1 MSNRSEMKLL
11 TLARD
16 LKRRKARER
25 QSLFVAEGVRA
36 VEELL
41 ESGLTVEGILTAPQL
56 GDIARGQALLA
67 RISASGTQTVQV
79 SELDFRT
86 AAETDSPQGVL
97 GIGRIPTRSLDSLE
111 VESHMRLVV
120 LDAVQDPGNLGTILR
135 TCAAFGVTATIA
147 LPGTVDIWNA
157 KVVRAAMGAH
167 FRHAAFHSTP
177 EQLFGFL
184 ERHDIELIGTDMN
197 GGNIGTFSA
206 PPRVALVA
214 GNEGA
219 GLSDVVRSRVI
230 RTVAIPIEPGVESLN
245 VAVATGIILHQ
256 LRA

>member
-1 MSNRSEMKLL
+1 MKLL

-41 ESGLTVEGILTAPQL
+41 GSGLTIEGVLTAPQL
-56 GDIARGQALLA
+56 ADITRG
-67 RISASGTQTVQV
+67 
-79 SELDFRT
+79 SELRAKIAQGRFPSLEISELEFRT

-97 GIGRIPTRSLDSLE
+97 AIGRIPSWSFESLKPE
-111 VESHMRLVV
+111 THMRLLV

-135 TCAAFGVTATIA
+135 TCAAFGVSATVA
-147 LPGTVDIWNA
+147 LPGTVDLWNP

-177 EQLFGFL
+177 DQLFAFL
-184 ERHDIELIGTDMN
+184 ARERIELVGTDV
-197 GGNIGTFSA
+197 GGEDVTSFA
-206 PPRVALVA
+206 VPDRLALVV

-219 GLSDVVRSRVI
+219 GLSESIRSRVNRNLSI
-230 RTVAIPIEPGVESLN
+230 RIQPGVESLN
-245 VAVATGIILHQ
+245 VAVAAGIFLHRLQ
-256 LRA
+256 Q

>member
-1 MSNRSEMKLL
+1 MKLL

-41 ESGLTVEGILTAPQL
+41 ESGLTIEGVLTAPQL
-56 GDIARGQALLA
+56 ADIARGKELVS
-67 RISASGTQTVQV
+67 RIAASGVQATQV
-79 SELDFRT
+79 SELDFRS
-86 AAETDSPQGVL
+86 AAETESPQGVL
-97 GIGRIPTRSLDSLE
+97 AIGRIPAWSLDSLK

-167 FRHAAFHSTP
+167 FRHPSFHSTP
-177 EQLFGFL
+177 EQLFAFL
-184 ERHDIELIGTDMN
+184 DRHEIELIGTDMK
-197 GGNIGTFSA
+197 GGNIGTFSPSA
-206 PPRVALVA
+206 RVALVA

-219 GLSDVVRSRVI
+219 GLSDVIRSRVA
-230 RTVAIPIEPGVESLN
+230 RTVSIPIEPGVESLN
-245 VAVATGIILHQ
+245 VAVATGIILHGM
-256 LRA
+256 RA

>member
-1 MSNRSEMKLL
+1 MKLL

-41 ESGLTVEGILTAPQL
+41 ASAVAIKGVITAPQL
-56 GDIARGQALLA
+56 SDAPRGKALQTRIAAKGVES
-67 RISASGTQTVQV
+67 IQV
-79 SELDFRT
+79 TELEFRS

-97 GIGRIPTRSLDSLE
+97 AIAQIPSHSFDSLT
-111 VESHMRLVV
+111 VESRMRLVI
-120 LDAVQDPGNLGTILR
+120 LDGIQDPGNIGTILR
-135 TCAAFGVTATIA
+135 TCAAFGVTATVA
-147 LPGTVDIWNA
+147 LPGTVDLWNP

-167 FRHAAFHSTP
+167 FTHPAFHSTP
-177 EQLFGFL
+177 DDLFAFL
-184 ERHDIELIGTDMN
+184 DRNEIELIGTDAK

-206 PPRVALVA
+206 PARVALVA

-219 GLSDVVRSRVI
+219 GLSDVVRSRVAH
-230 RTVAIPIEPGVESLN
+230 TVAIPIESGVESLN
-245 VAVATGIILHQ
+245 VAVATGIVLYQ
-256 LRA
+256 LRK

>member
-1 MSNRSEMKLL
+1 MKLL

-41 ESGLTVEGILTAPQL
+41 ESRLSIEGVLTAPQL
-56 GDIARGQALLA
+56 MDIARGKGLLD
-67 RISASGTQTVQV
+67 RISRTGVETAQI
-79 SELDFRT
+79 SELDFRS
-86 AAETDSPQGVL
+86 AAETESPQGVL
-97 GIGRIPTRSLDSLE
+97 AIARIPSRSFELLNIE
-111 VESHMRLVV
+111 THMRLVV

-135 TCAAFGVTATIA
+135 TCAAFGVTATVA
-147 LPGTVDIWNA
+147 LPGTVDLWNP
-157 KVVRAAMGAH
+157 KVVRSAMGAH
-167 FRHAAFHSTP
+167 FRHVAFHSTP
-177 EQLFGFL
+177 EQLFTFL
-184 ERHDIELIGTDMN
+184 DKHDIELIGTDMK
-197 GGNIGTFSA
+197 GGNIGTFS
-206 PPRVALVA
+206 PPQRFALVA

-219 GLSDVVRSRVI
+219 GLSDVVRSRVT

-256 LRA
+256 LRT

>member
-1 MSNRSEMKLL
+1 MKLL

-41 ESGLTVEGILTAPQL
+41 ESGLSIEGLLTAPQL
-56 GDIARGQALLA
+56 SDIARGKELLA
-67 RISASGTQTVQV
+67 KIAASTHQAVQL
-79 SELDFRT
+79 SEMDFRT

-97 GIGRIPTRSLDSLE
+97 AIARIPSHSFDSMKIENHL
-111 VESHMRLVV
+111 RLVV

-147 LPGTVDIWNA
+147 LPGTVDLWNP

-167 FRHAAFHSTP
+167 FRHPAFHSTP
-177 EQLFGFL
+177 EQLFAFL
-184 ERHDIELIGTDMN
+184 DKYDIELVGTDVK

-206 PPRVALVA
+206 AQRMALVA

-219 GLSDVVRSRVI
+219 GLSDVVRSRVK
-230 RTVAIPIEPGVESLN
+230 RTIAIPIDPGVESLN
-245 VAVATGIILHQ
+245 VAVATGIILQQ

>member
-1 MSNRSEMKLL
+1 MKLL

-41 ESGLTVEGILTAPQL
+41 ESGLPIEGVLTAPQL
-56 GDIARGQALLA
+56 VDIARGKALLD
-67 RISASGTQTVQV
+67 RISRSGAQTVQI
-79 SELDFRT
+79 SELDFRS
-86 AAETDSPQGVL
+86 AAETESPQGVL
-97 GIGRIPTRSLDSLE
+97 AVARIPARSFELLKT
-111 VESHMRLVV
+111 ESHMRLVV

-135 TCAAFGVTATIA
+135 TCAAFGVTATVA
-147 LPGTVDIWNA
+147 LPGTVDLWNP

-167 FRHAAFHSTP
+167 FRHVAFHSTP
-177 EQLFGFL
+177 EQLFTFL
-184 ERHDIELIGTDMN
+184 DEHDVELIGTDMK

-206 PPRVALVA
+206 PGRFALVA

-219 GLSDVVRSRVI
+219 GLSDVVRSRVT

>member
-1 MSNRSEMKLL
+1 MKLL

-41 ESGLTVEGILTAPQL
+41 DSGLTIEGVLTAPQL
-56 GDIARGQALLA
+56 ADIARGKALQA
-67 RISASGTQTVQV
+67 RISGSVFESVQLT
-79 SELDFRT
+79 ELDFRT

-97 GIGRIPTRSLDSLE
+97 AIGRIPERSFASLK

-135 TCAAFGVTATIA
+135 TCAAFGVNATIA
-147 LPGTVDIWNA
+147 LPGTVDLWNP

-177 EQLFGFL
+177 EQLFAFL
-184 ERHDIELIGTDMN
+184 DEHDIELIGSDMK
-197 GGNIGTFSA
+197 GGNIGTFRVPS
-206 PPRVALVA
+206 RVALVA

-219 GLSDVVRSRVI
+219 GLSDIVRSRVK

-245 VAVATGIILHQ
+245 VAVATGIILHH

>member
-1 MSNRSEMKLL
+1 MKLL

-36 VEELL
+36 VEELFA
-41 ESGLTVEGILTAPQL
+41 SGLPIKGIITAPQL
-56 GDIARGQALLA
+56 SDAARGKALKATIASGDIE
-67 RISASGTQTVQV
+67 SVEV
-79 SELDFRT
+79 SELEFRS

-97 GIGRIPTRSLDSLE
+97 AIAPIPSHSFQSLSLGNH
-111 VESHMRLVV
+111 VRLVV
-120 LDAVQDPGNLGTILR
+120 LDAVQDPGNIGTILR

-147 LPGTVDIWNA
+147 LPGTVDLWNP

-177 EQLFGFL
+177 EELFAFL
-184 ERHDIELIGTDMN
+184 DHNQIELVGTDAS

-206 PPRVALVA
+206 PERAALVA

-219 GLSDVVRSRVI
+219 GLSDVVRSRVS

-245 VAVATGIILHQ
+245 VAVATGIVLYE
-256 LRA
+256 LRK